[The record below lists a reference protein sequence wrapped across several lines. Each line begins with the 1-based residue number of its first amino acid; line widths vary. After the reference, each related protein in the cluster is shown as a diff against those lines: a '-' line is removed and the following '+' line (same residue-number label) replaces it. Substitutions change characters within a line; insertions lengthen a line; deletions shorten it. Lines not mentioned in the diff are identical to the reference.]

1 MRSGCARQRSAS
13 SGHLIQWFRAVASR
27 GLPDE
32 LAEYVIRERYAAHP
46 DSAHGRALA
55 GEPLVHI
62 AGISGEVLYRSGA
75 DPTRRAFVDLGGART
90 LLAMPL
96 RSDKGVLGILTLYR
110 RGVRLFA
117 DKHIVL
123 LQSFVAQ
130 AVIAIE
136 NARLLDE
143 LRQSTDDVAGLNRNL
158 EARVA
163 AQLAE
168 LERTGKLRRFLA
180 PQLADM
186 IVAHGNESILESH
199 RREIV
204 VVFCDIRGFTDFAE
218 RAEPEVV
225 MALLRDYH
233 AALAPIVIR
242 YEVRSISTAETG

>member
-1 MRSGCARQRSAS
+1 MAVAALAQAS
-13 SGHLIQWFRAVASR
+13 S
-27 GLPDE
+27 
-32 LAEYVIRERYAAHP
+32 
-46 DSAHGRALA
+46 
-55 GEPLVHI
+55 
-62 AGISGEVLYRSGA
+62 
-75 DPTRRAFVDLGGART
+75 
-90 LLAMPL
+90 
-96 RSDKGVLGILTLYR
+96 
-110 RGVRLFA
+110 
-117 DKHIVL
+117 
-123 LQSFVAQ
+123 
-130 AVIAIE
+130 
-136 NARLLDE
+136 
-143 LRQSTDDVAGLNRNL
+143 STDDVAGLNRNL